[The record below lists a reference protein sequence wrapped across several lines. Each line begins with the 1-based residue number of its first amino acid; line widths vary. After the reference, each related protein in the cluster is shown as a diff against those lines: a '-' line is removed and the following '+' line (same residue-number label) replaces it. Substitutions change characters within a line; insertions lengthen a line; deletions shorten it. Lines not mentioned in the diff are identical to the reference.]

1 MNDRN
6 YCTTG
11 GCMSNAA
18 MAHANPFESLQE
30 QVQDAAAYLD
40 VPEDVQERLLWPE
53 RSQHFNLLVDM
64 DDGTVER
71 FEAFRVQFNGDRGPY
86 KGGIRY
92 HPNVNG
98 DEVRALA
105 GWMTFK
111 TATVDLPFGG
121 GKGGIAFDPDEY
133 SDAECE
139 RITRAF
145 AKEIR
150 GYIGEDQD
158 IPAPDVNTGQ
168 REMNWIKDTY
178 EKLEGTT
185 APGVV
190 TGKSL
195 ASGGSK
201 GRVEAT
207 GRSTVLAAREAFE
220 YLDKELDGATVAV
233 QGYGNA
239 GWIAAKIID
248 QMGADVVAVSD
259 SSGGIRDES
268 GFDPVAVKDYKRETG
283 SVVGYRDVEEITN
296 EELLTLDV
304 DLLIPAALENAIDA
318 SIAEDVDADI
328 ISEAAN
334 GPLTPDADDV
344 LAERDVLVVPD
355 ILANAGG
362 VTVSY
367 FEWVQNRDR
376 FYWDEETVNERLE
389 EIIVDSFDGVVDA
402 YEEYEPPNLR
412 TAAYIIAID
421 RVLHAFHQAGA
432 WP

>member
-1 MNDRN
+1 M
-6 YCTTG
+6 TIV
-11 GCMSNAA
+11 A
-18 MAHANPFESLQE
+18 MAQANPFESMQE
-30 QVQDAAAYLD
+30 QVRDAAAYLD
-40 VPEDVQERLLWPE
+40 VPDDVKERLLWPE
-53 RSQHFNLLVDM
+53 RSQKFNLLVDM
-64 DDGTVER
+64 DDGHVER
-71 FEAFRVQFNGDRGPY
+71 FEAYRVQFNGDRGPY

-92 HPNVNG
+92 HPNVNH

-111 TATVDLPFGG
+111 TATVDIPFGG
-121 GKGGIAFDPDEY
+121 GKGGIAFDPREY
-133 SDAECE
+133 SREECE
-139 RITRAF
+139 RVTRAF

-168 REMNWIKDTY
+168 QEMNWIKDTY

-195 ASGGSK
+195 ASGGSE

-207 GRSTVLAAREAFE
+207 GRSTILAAREAFD
-220 YLDKELDGATVAV
+220 YLDKDLEGATVAV
-233 QGYGNA
+233 QGYGNV
-239 GWIAAKIID
+239 GWIAADLIE
-248 QMGADVVAVSD
+248 QMGATIVAASD
-259 SSGGIRDES
+259 SSGGVYDPD
-268 GFDPVAVKDYKRETG
+268 GFDPVAVKDHKRETG
-283 SVVGYRDVEEITN
+283 SVVGYPDTDEVTN
-296 EELLTLDV
+296 EELLKLDV
-304 DLLIPAALENAIDA
+304 DLLIPAALENAIDER
-318 SIAEDVDADI
+318 IAKDVKADI
-328 ISEAAN
+328 ISEGAN
-334 GPLTPDADDV
+334 GPLTPGADDV
-344 LAERDVLVVPD
+344 LAERNVMVVPD

-389 EIIVDSFDGVVDA
+389 EIIVDSFDAVVDT
-402 YEEYEPPNLR
+402 YEEYEPPNMR
-412 TAAYIIAID
+412 TAAYIIAIE
-421 RVLHAFHQAGA
+421 RVLHAFEQAGA

>member
-1 MNDRN
+1 
-6 YCTTG
+6 
-11 GCMSNAA
+11 
-18 MAHANPFESLQE
+18 MAQANPFESLQE
-30 QVQDAAAYLD
+30 QVRDAAEYLD
-40 VPEDVQERLLWPE
+40 VPKDLQERLLWPE
-53 RSQHFNLLVDM
+53 RSQKFNLLVDM
-64 DDGTVER
+64 DDGHVER
-71 FEAFRVQFNGDRGPY
+71 FEAYRVQFNGDRGPY

-92 HPNVNG
+92 HPNVNH

-105 GWMTFK
+105 GWMSFK

-121 GKGGIAFDPDEY
+121 GKGGIAFDPSEY

-139 RITRAF
+139 RVTRAF

-150 GYIGEDQD
+150 GYIGEDTD

-195 ASGGSK
+195 ASGGSE

-207 GRSTVLAAREAFE
+207 GRSTVLAAREAFD
-220 YLDKELDGATVAV
+220 YLDKDLEDATVAV

-248 QMGADVVAVSD
+248 EMGANVVAVSD
-259 SSGGIRDES
+259 SSGGIYKES
-268 GFDPVAVKDYKRETG
+268 GFDPVAVKDVKREAG
-283 SVVGYRDVEEITN
+283 SVVDYTDYDDDVTN

-304 DLLIPAALENAIDA
+304 DLLIPAALENAVDGR
-318 SIAEDVDADI
+318 IAENVEADI

-376 FYWDEETVNERLE
+376 FYWDEETINERLE
-389 EIIVDSFDGVVDA
+389 EIIVDSFDAVVDT
-402 YEEYEPPNLR
+402 YEEYEPPNMR
-412 TAAYIIAID
+412 TAAYIISIE
-421 RVLHAFHQAGA
+421 RILHAFDQAGA

>member
-1 MNDRN
+1 
-6 YCTTG
+6 
-11 GCMSNAA
+11 
-18 MAHANPFESLQE
+18 
-30 QVQDAAAYLD
+30 
-40 VPEDVQERLLWPE
+40 
-53 RSQHFNLLVDM
+53 M

-92 HPNVNG
+92 HPNVNH

-111 TATVDLPFGG
+111 TATVDLPLGG

-133 SDAECE
+133 SQGE
-139 RITRAF
+139 RERVTRAF

-168 REMNWIKDTY
+168 QEMNWIKDTY

-190 TGKSL
+190 TGKSI
-195 ASGGSK
+195 ASGGSE

-207 GRSTVLAAREAFE
+207 GRSTVIAAREAFD
-220 YLDKELDGATVAV
+220 YLDKQLEGASVAV

-239 GWIAAKIID
+239 GWIAAKIIHD
-248 QMGADVVAVSD
+248 MGAKIVAVSD
-259 SSGGIRDES
+259 SSGGIYKES
-268 GFDPVAVKDYKRETG
+268 GFDPVAVKDVKREQG
-283 SVVGYRDVEEITN
+283 SVVDYHDYDDEVTN
-296 EELLTLDV
+296 DELLTMDV
-304 DLLIPAALENAIDA
+304 DLLIPAALENAIDEELA
-318 SIAEDVDADI
+318 HDVKADI

-334 GPLTPDADDV
+334 GPLTPGADEV
-344 LAERDVLVVPD
+344 LVDKDVLVVPD

-367 FEWVQNRDR
+367 FEWVQNRQR
-376 FYWDEETVNERLE
+376 FYWSEEEVNDRLE
-389 EIIVDSFDGVVDA
+389 EIIVDSFDTVVDA
-402 YEEYEPPNLR
+402 FEEYEPPNLR
-412 TAAYIIAID
+412 TAAYIISIE
-421 RVLHAFHQAGA
+421 RVLHAFDQSGA